1 MPITPLIA
9 IHMGAALAATAIG
22 PVALWSRRQ
31 GAAHPRLHRAAGY
44 AFVTLMVCAALSACF
59 IRSHDL
65 PNWGGYTPIH
75 LLIPVALLSMGRSLW
90 QLYRGNIAA
99 HRKIMRGVYIGACI
113 VAGLFT
119 LMPGRYL
126 GGLLWRQL
134 GLL

>member
-9 IHMGAALAATAIG
+9 IHMSAALAATAIG

-31 GAAHPRLHRAAGY
+31 GASHPRLHRAAGY